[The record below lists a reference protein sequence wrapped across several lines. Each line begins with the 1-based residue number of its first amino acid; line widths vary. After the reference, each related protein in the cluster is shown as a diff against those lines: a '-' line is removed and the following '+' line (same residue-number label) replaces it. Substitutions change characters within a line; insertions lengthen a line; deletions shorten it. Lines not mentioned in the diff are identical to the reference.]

1 MDKERFNHRV
11 TVGILA
17 LMALLVVFDFTVGAQ
32 LFAGLLGLF
41 Q

>member
-17 LMALLVVFDFTVGAQ
+17 VIAVFVVLGFLPGAQ